1 MCMNRKLRTIVVE
14 DERLPRLTLLQ
25 KLEALSDKVEVVD
38 DCDSYEA
45 ALASIT
51 TRRPDLVLLDIQLR
65 GRDSIQLLNELQQQM
80 TLPYVIFTTA
90 YDNPNFL
97 LNAIKLQAVDYLLK
111 PISRDELA
119 AAIDKVL
126 QRLPADEQRSEA
138 QGQGVSAGEKQSMLM
153 FRTSTGRSWVDTDRI
168 AYVKAARNY
177 SVLVCFDHEEVVLDN
192 LMTLEAM
199 LAPKGFARVDRST
212 LVNSG
217 KMTQLNVRRPSC
229 RFRSADG
236 VEIELELSKV
246 AGEHLKNYKQ

>member
-80 TLPYVIFTTA
+80 ALPSVIFTTA

-119 AAIDKVL
+119 DAIDKVL
-126 QRLPADEQRSEA
+126 QRLPDAKSDAEQRTF
-138 QGQGVSAGEKQSMLM
+138 V
-153 FRTSTGRSWVDTDRI
+153 FRTSAGRSWVDADRI
-168 AYVKAARNY
+168 AYIKAARNY

-192 LMTLEAM
+192 LMTLETM
-199 LAPKGFARVDRST
+199 LGQENFLRVDRST
-212 LVNSG
+212 IVNCSRIT
-217 KMTQLNVRRPSC
+217 KLNVRRSSC
-229 RFRSADG
+229 RFRSDDG
-236 VEIELELSKV
+236 IEIDLELSKV
-246 AGEHLKNYKQ
+246 AVEHLNNSNSNER